1 MISPLYPLFA
11 SLGFLVTL
19 LCVLHIHLQF
29 SSKNK
34 VLKYNFPN
42 DKTLTNTKWIG
53 AEDFNLLNYKGKPEN
68 MLKPVQRK
76 SAEQIYM

>member
-1 MISPLYPLFA
+1 MIFPLYLLFA
-11 SLGFLVTL
+11 SLGFLVNL

-42 DKTLTNTKWIG
+42 DKTPTKT
-53 AEDFNLLNYKGKPEN
+53 K
-68 MLKPVQRK
+68 
-76 SAEQIYM
+76 

>member
-1 MISPLYPLFA
+1 MIFPLYPLFA
-11 SLGFLVTL
+11 YLGFLINL

-42 DKTLTNTKWIG
+42 DKTLTNTK
-53 AEDFNLLNYKGKPEN
+53 
-68 MLKPVQRK
+68 
-76 SAEQIYM
+76 